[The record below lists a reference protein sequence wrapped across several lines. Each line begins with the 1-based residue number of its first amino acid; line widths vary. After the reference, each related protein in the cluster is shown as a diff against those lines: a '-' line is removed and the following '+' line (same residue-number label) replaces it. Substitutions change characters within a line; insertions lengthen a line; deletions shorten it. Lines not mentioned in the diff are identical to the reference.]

1 MANFMSVSPDKL
13 QKAAKLVEYSLVY
26 FGGDFDAAENYLAEN
41 LDGTVLEYAMTLVE
55 DKKIRDYMGVA
66 IYFNGK
72 TYSAPTL
79 AIYNVGS
86 KPEIKQRIQSKVGNR
101 NARENELEARKE
113 KMKEEFVSEEESDRL
128 KDRRMERGGVDGN
141 NRYPSTKPASGSSK
155 PYDPKKHAATT
166 KAAMDMVKASIE
178 KQYGKGALMKQRN
191 EALDP
196 VGKEDD
202 DVDNDGKKNDKNDK
216 YIKKR
221 RSAVAKAI
229 AMRREEV
236 EQLDEISAQLA
247 LTASQKADE
256 KRRIAANAGD
266 KETAAKKSA
275 QASRLYKGVGPRR
288 AKERMQS
295 EEFVDEATAMA
306 KRGHDETAIR
316 NKIAKSTGGGE
327 AADRATKLADKPT
340 YGQSGVNTQARQ
352 NLARKQRGDFR
363 KTTSS
368 SPGLH
373 GYAHKATNDADKAKQ
388 AARGAQRGALTP
400 NEKKQLNREEADSCW
415 KGYTQVGM
423 KDKGGRQVPNCVPS
437 KGVPKAKGYK
447 KEEIEIEEGKQS
459 FPMKKVATQMA
470 KAKAGS
476 VYAKTSNEPAPNTTD
491 AEKKNTTRF
500 SKMFHASEKAKREK
514 QNADKASRSST
525 FYKDTHPASP
535 AKMKKANE
543 EIELLSQYF
552 LDEGMAEN
560 QTDLQE
566 IFDTVAE
573 DVLNYHLEK
582 AMSLYEEKGPSAYEQ
597 IRHQLMTTY
606 NAFNFEYADWRNLLP
621 EQKGDIKKDVKGEP
635 LKETGKK
642 KDGVIINPKVNVGEQ
657 MSVGGT
663 PMSTQQLNVAKQ
675 QATLQQ
681 RQAQLQKQELA
692 KKKQAQSAPAPQQQK
707 PQQPQQAKKPVQ
719 LNQSVEVEGETM
731 VEKAPPGAKYER
743 MVKHIKKSY
752 RENGLTQKEK
762 GIAYATAWKKYNKS
776 K

>member
-1 MANFMSVSPDKL
+1 MDISQMANFMSVSPDKL

-155 PYDPKKHAATT
+155 PHDPKKHAATT

-400 NEKKQLNREEADSCW
+400 NEKKQLNREESDPCW

-447 KEEIEIEEGKQS
+447 K
-459 FPMKKVATQMA
+459 
-470 KAKAGS
+470 
-476 VYAKTSNEPAPNTTD
+476 
-491 AEKKNTTRF
+491 
-500 SKMFHASEKAKREK
+500 
-514 QNADKASRSST
+514 
-525 FYKDTHPASP
+525 
-535 AKMKKANE
+535 E

-692 KKKQAQSAPAPQQQK
+692 KKKQAQAAPAPQQQK